1 MGECASFFFPLVFL
15 WFNFFK
21 LNIWSFGIYLVVWYE
36 LRIWLHFLPDG
47 YPVVL
52 LNNAPFPQ
60 YCLNTALSNHSII
73 FYILIYSFV
82 LFLQFLLCCSIF
94 LSIYASNIIL
104 VFNYWGFKIHSLV
117 VLDALMI
124 LNVQSFLYYPCF
136 YFSSELNQLFEFY
149 LTKKQLLTFWG
160 DVISFLDVL
169 SVLPKDNTHLK
180 AMCSLTGPKCL
191 WQNDVL
197 KSCFSSLYNGNRHLV
212 IHLGQMSF
220 ILSVFLVVRHCSSL
234 SKKLGEKSFSN
245 MKAFQID
252 AA

>member
-1 MGECASFFFPLVFL
+1 M
-15 WFNFFK
+15 
-21 LNIWSFGIYLVVWYE
+21 VVWN
-36 LRIWLHFLPDG
+36 LSCCMIWVTDLTSFSPRWLPSCFIEQCTISSMIWD
-47 YPVVL
+47 
-52 LNNAPFPQ
+52 
-60 YCLNTALSNHSII
+60 TALSNHSII
-73 FYILIYSFV
+73 SYILIYSFV

-94 LSIYASNIIL
+94 LSIYASSIIL
-104 VFNYWGFKIHSLV
+104 AFNYWGFKIHSLV

-149 LTKKQLLTFWG
+149 LTKKQLLTFFG
-160 DVISFLDVL
+160 DVMSFLDVL

-234 SKKLGEKSFSN
+234 SKKLRGENRFSN
-245 MKAFQID
+245 MKTFQID